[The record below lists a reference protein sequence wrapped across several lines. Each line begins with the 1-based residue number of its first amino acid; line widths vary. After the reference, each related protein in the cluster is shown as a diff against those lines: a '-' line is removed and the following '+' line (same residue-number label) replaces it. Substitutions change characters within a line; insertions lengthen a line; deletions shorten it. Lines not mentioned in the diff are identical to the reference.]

1 MALRL
6 KQSLSE
12 PWLRLSCVSNLFIG
26 HNSLC
31 FYAVTP
37 TIRKIIKGIYN
48 HQFRLTWFS
57 TLDFSLATVMA
68 PNQKGKAGNSK
79 TQQGKTEQKSSDET
93 GGTQDV
99 FKNLVKKRSL
109 IFAMTGLKG
118 AGKSTILSK
127 LEIGRAQALGSLIAG
142 TSIQQRVPILHMKL
156 TLAFLKVL
164 RSRT

>member
-1 MALRL
+1 M
-6 KQSLSE
+6 
-12 PWLRLSCVSNLFIG
+12 SNLFIG

-37 TIRKIIKGIYN
+37 TIHEIIKGTYN
-48 HQFRLTWFS
+48 HQFHLTYFS
-57 TLDFSLATVMA
+57 TLYFSLPTVMA
-68 PNQKGKAGNSK
+68 PNQRSKPGNSK
-79 TQQGKTEQKSSDET
+79 NQQAKTEQKSSDET

-127 LEIGRAQALGSLIAG
+127 LEIGRAQAPGSLIAG
-142 TSIQQRVPILHMKL
+142 TSIQ
-156 TLAFLKVL
+156 
-164 RSRT
+164 